1 MVDVITT
8 NGLIHPGIPKL
19 LFEGPYL
26 NCWGPS
32 FDIAPDGRLLLLK
45 PITDRHSSTE
55 LIIIENW
62 FEELKKLAPE
72 K

>member
-1 MVDVITT
+1 MVDVIT
-8 NGLIHPGIPKL
+8 NDGKIQPAAPRL

-26 NCWGPS
+26 NCFGPS

-45 PITDRHSSTE
+45 PITVQHSTIE
-55 LIIIENW
+55 LVLIENW
-62 FEELKKLAPE
+62 FEELKKLAPA